1 MVFSPLSLRKRFIYK
16 GKRITIKLIYNIQNM
31 AQVFKTT
38 DYTIGKLIDDIE
50 IGDIAL
56 PHIQRPFVWY
66 KKISKVRDLFD
77 SIYRGYP
84 IGYLLFWENANRSD
98 YKNIGFEEKKRKIP
112 RFLIIDGQQRLTAL
126 FAVMKNQEVLTPDYE
141 QKKIKIAFKPI
152 DVTFKVGDAATDRDP
167 EYIADLSS
175 LWSGEGDFAII
186 SSFIN
191 QLKEKREISKDEEKT
206 ISANIQSLI
215 NINKYPLT
223 ALEIAP
229 NLEEEIVSDIFV
241 RINSQG
247 VNLTQADFILTLL
260 SVYWE
265 EGRKEIEQ
273 FCIDSR
279 KIPGKET
286 HFSSFNYLIKPDPDD
301 MLRVLVGLTF
311 HRAKMKDIY
320 SIIRGRNM
328 ETGEF
333 SEELR
338 TQQFDKLKSN
348 LPTILD
354 NTNWQS
360 FLKILIGGGYK
371 DEELISSKSAVLYS
385 YILYLVGKQNFNT
398 NNHELQR
405 IIGRWFVMASLTGR
419 YSSSPETAFEKDLNR
434 IREFNHDGFISGL
447 EKIIGEKLTN
457 DFWDITLVGQ
467 METSSARSPE
477 ANAFY
482 AALNKLGSSVLFS
495 RKFVGDLYDP
505 SLKIKKKRLE
515 KHHIFPRNYLISK
528 YGFDKN
534 KDKAKINQIANF
546 TFLEFEDN
554 IEISDEK
561 PSEYFVMV
569 KKRFSD
575 NEVKE
580 MLNQHAIP
588 ENFYQLEY
596 DDFLQERRKLMTGI
610 IKKAFNKI

>member
-1 MVFSPLSLRKRFIYK
+1 
-16 GKRITIKLIYNIQNM
+16 M
-31 AQVFKTT
+31 AQVFNTT
-38 DYTIGKLIDDIE
+38 TYTIDQLMTGIE

-56 PHIQRPFVWY
+56 PDIQRPFVWY

-112 RFLIIDGQQRLTAL
+112 KFLIIDGQQRLTAF

-141 QKKIKIAFKPI
+141 RKTIKIAFRPI
-152 DVTFKVGDAATDRDP
+152 DALFKVGDAATDRDP
-167 EYIADLSS
+167 EYIPDLSA

-186 SSFIN
+186 SNFISA
-191 QLKEKREISKDEEKT
+191 LKEKREITKEEEKT
-206 ISANIQSLI
+206 ISSNIQSLI

-247 VNLTQADFILTLL
+247 VSLTQADFILTLL

-279 KIPGKET
+279 KIPEKET
-286 HFSSFNYLIKPDPDD
+286 RFSSFNYLIKPDPDD

-311 HRAKMKDIY
+311 HRAKMKDVY
-320 SIIRGRNM
+320 SIIRGRDI

-333 SEELR
+333 SEDLR
-338 TQQFDKLKSN
+338 TQQFDKLKLN
-348 LPTILD
+348 LPNILD

-385 YILYLVGKQNFNT
+385 YIFYLIGKQNFNT
-398 NNHELQR
+398 QNHELQR
-405 IIGRWFVMASLTGR
+405 IIGRWFVMSSLTGR

-434 IREFNHDGFISGL
+434 IKEFNPDGFISGL
-447 EKIIGEKLTN
+447 EKIIGENLTN

-482 AALNKLGSSVLFS
+482 AALNKLGSPVLFS
-495 RKFVGDLYDP
+495 RKLVGDLYDP

-534 KDKAKINQIANF
+534 KDKAKINQIANL

-554 IEISDEK
+554 IEISDDR
-561 PSEYFVMV
+561 PSEYFAMAQ
-569 KKRFSD
+569 KRFGES
-575 NEVKE
+575 EIKE
-580 MLNQHAIP
+580 MLVQHAIP
-588 ENFYQLEY
+588 ENFYKIEY
-596 DDFLQERRKLMTGI
+596 GEFLQERRKLMTGI
-610 IKKAFNKI
+610 IRKAFNKI

>member
-1 MVFSPLSLRKRFIYK
+1 
-16 GKRITIKLIYNIQNM
+16 M

-56 PHIQRPFVWY
+56 PDIQRPFVWY
-66 KKISKVRDLFD
+66 RKISKVRDLFD

-84 IGYLLFWENANRSD
+84 IGYLLFWENANRTD
-98 YKNIGFEEKKRKIP
+98 YKNIGFDEKKRKIP

-126 FAVMKNQEVLTPDYE
+126 FAVIKNQEVLTPDYE
-141 QKKIKIAFKPI
+141 KKKIKIAFKPI
-152 DVTFKVGDAATDRDP
+152 DSTFKVGDAATDRDP
-167 EYIADLSS
+167 EYVADISS
-175 LWSGEGDFAII
+175 LWAGEGDFSII
-186 SSFIN
+186 NAFLSKF
-191 QLKEKREISKDEEKT
+191 KEIKGLDKEEEKI
-206 ISANIQSLI
+206 ISANIQNLI
-215 NINKYPLT
+215 NIAKYPLT
-223 ALEIAP
+223 ALEISAEL
-229 NLEEEIVSDIFV
+229 LEETVSEIFV

-247 VNLTQADFILTLL
+247 VSLTQADFILTLL

-273 FCIDSR
+273 FAIDSR
-279 KIPGKET
+279 KVPDKNT
-286 HFSSFNYLIKPDPDD
+286 RYSSFNYLIKPDPDD
-301 MLRVLVGLTF
+301 MLRILVGCSF
-311 HRAKMKDIY
+311 HRAKMKDVY
-320 SIIRGRNM
+320 SIIRGRDM

-338 TQQFDKLKSN
+338 TQQFEKLKTH
-348 LPTILD
+348 LPLVLD

-360 FLKILIGGGYK
+360 FLKILIGSGYK
-371 DEELISSKSAVLYS
+371 DEELISSKNAVLYS
-385 YILYLVGKQNFNT
+385 YILYLIGKLNFNVSH
-398 NNHELQR
+398 HELQR
-405 IIGRWFVMASLTGR
+405 IIGRWFVMTSVTGR

-434 IREFNHDGFISGL
+434 IKEFDENSFVAGL
-447 EKIIGEKLTN
+447 EKIITDNLTN
-457 DFWDITLVGQ
+457 DFWEITLVGQ

-482 AALNKLGSSVLFS
+482 ASLNKLGSTVLFS
-495 RKFVGDLYDP
+495 RKLVGDLYDP

-534 KDKAKINQIANF
+534 KDKAKINQIANL

-554 IEISDEK
+554 IEISDAN
-561 PSEYFVMV
+561 PSKYFAMV
-569 KKRFSD
+569 KKRFAD
-575 NEVKE
+575 NELNE

-588 ENFYQLEY
+588 DNFYQLEY
-596 DDFLQERRKLMTGI
+596 DDFLQKRRKLMASVI
-610 IKKAFNKI
+610 RKAFNKI

>member
-1 MVFSPLSLRKRFIYK
+1 M
-16 GKRITIKLIYNIQNM
+16 T
-31 AQVFKTT
+31 QVFKTT

-56 PHIQRPFVWY
+56 PDIQRPFVWY

-84 IGYLLFWENANRSD
+84 IGYLLFWENANRVD
-98 YKNIGFEEKKRKIP
+98 YKNIGFDEKKRKIP

-126 FAVMKNQEVLTPDYE
+126 FAVMKNQEILTPDYE
-141 QKKIKIAFKPI
+141 NKKIKIAFRPI
-152 DVTFKVGDAATDRDP
+152 DAIFKVGDAATDRDP
-167 EYIADLSS
+167 EYIHDIST
-175 LWSGEGDFAII
+175 LWSGDGDYVII
-186 SSFIN
+186 SNFIF
-191 QLKEKREISKDEEKT
+191 QLKEKRNITKEEEKI
-206 ISANIQSLI
+206 ISSNIQSLI

-229 NLEEEIVSDIFV
+229 SLEEETVSDIFV

-247 VNLTQADFILTLL
+247 VSLTRADFILTLL

-279 KIPGKET
+279 NVPEKET

-301 MLRVLVGLTF
+301 MIRVLIGLTF
-311 HRAKMKDIY
+311 HRAKMKDVY
-320 SIIRGRNM
+320 SIIRGRDM

-338 TQQFDKLKSN
+338 TKQFNKLKLT
-348 LPTILD
+348 LPIILN

-360 FLKILIGGGYK
+360 FLKILIGSGYK
-371 DEELISSKSAVLYS
+371 DEELISSKNAILYS

-398 NNHELQR
+398 EKHELQK
-405 IIGRWFVMASLTGR
+405 IIGRWFVMSSLTGR
-419 YSSSPETAFEKDLNR
+419 YSSSPETAFEKDLNK
-434 IREFNHDGFISGL
+434 IKEFNLNEFIDGL
-447 EKIIGEKLTN
+447 EKIINENLTN
-457 DFWDITLVGQ
+457 DFWNITLVGQ

-482 AALNKLGSSVLFS
+482 AALNKLGSPILFS
-495 RKFVGDLYDP
+495 RKLVGDLYDP

-534 KDKAKINQIANF
+534 KDKAKINQIANL

-554 IEISDEK
+554 IEISDNN
-561 PSEYFVMV
+561 PSKYFATMR
-569 KKRFSD
+569 KRFDEDELS
-575 NEVKE
+575 E
-580 MLNQHAIP
+580 MLSQHAIP

-596 DDFLQERRKLMTGI
+596 NEFLQERRKLMTGI
-610 IKKAFNKI
+610 IKKAFHKI

>member
-1 MVFSPLSLRKRFIYK
+1 
-16 GKRITIKLIYNIQNM
+16 M

-38 DYTIGKLIDDIE
+38 DYTIAKLIDDIE

-56 PHIQRPFVWY
+56 PDIQRPFVWY

-98 YKNIGFEEKKRKIP
+98 YKNIGFDEKKRKIP

-141 QKKIKIAFKPI
+141 RKNIKIAFKPL
-152 DVTFKVGDAATDRDP
+152 DSTFKVGDAATDRDP

-186 SSFIN
+186 SSFIAN
-191 QLKEKREISKDEEKT
+191 LKEKREISKEEEKT
-206 ISANIQSLI
+206 ISSNIQSLI

-247 VNLTQADFILTLL
+247 VSLTQADFILTLL

-279 KIPGKET
+279 KIPEKET
-286 HFSSFNYLIKPDPDD
+286 RFSSFNYLIKPDPDD

-311 HRAKMKDIY
+311 HRAKMKDVY
-320 SIIRGRNM
+320 SIIRGRDM

-338 TQQFDKLKSN
+338 TQQFDKLKLN

-385 YILYLVGKQNFNT
+385 YIIYLIGKQNFNT
-398 NNHELQR
+398 QNHELQR
-405 IIGRWFVMASLTGR
+405 IIGRWFVMSSLTGR

-434 IREFNHDGFISGL
+434 IKEFNPDGFISGL
-447 EKIIGEKLTN
+447 EKIISENLTN

-482 AALNKLGSSVLFS
+482 AALNKLGSPVLFS
-495 RKFVGDLYDP
+495 RKLVGDLYDP

-534 KDKAKINQIANF
+534 KDKAKINQIANL

-554 IEISDEK
+554 IEISDDK
-561 PSEYFVMV
+561 PSEYFAMV
-569 KKRFSD
+569 QKRFGES
-575 NEVKE
+575 EIKE
-580 MLNQHAIP
+580 MLAQHAIP

>member
-1 MVFSPLSLRKRFIYK
+1 
-16 GKRITIKLIYNIQNM
+16 M

-38 DYTIGKLIDDIE
+38 DYTITKLIDDIE

-56 PHIQRPFVWY
+56 PDIQRPFVWY

-84 IGYLLFWENANRSD
+84 IGYLLFWESANRSD

-141 QKKIKIAFKPI
+141 RKNIKIAFKPL
-152 DVTFKVGDAATDRDP
+152 DSTFKVGDAATDRDP

-186 SSFIN
+186 SSFIAN
-191 QLKEKREISKDEEKT
+191 LKEKREISKDEEKT
-206 ISANIQSLI
+206 ISSNIQSLI

-247 VNLTQADFILTLL
+247 VSLTQADFILTLL

-279 KIPGKET
+279 KIPEKET
-286 HFSSFNYLIKPDPDD
+286 RFSSFNYLIKPDPDD

-311 HRAKMKDIY
+311 HRAKMKDVY
-320 SIIRGRNM
+320 SIIRGRDM

-338 TQQFDKLKSN
+338 TQQFDKLKLN

-354 NTNWQS
+354 NTNWQG
-360 FLKILIGGGYK
+360 FLKVLIGGGYK

-385 YILYLVGKQNFNT
+385 YIIYLIGKQNFNT
-398 NNHELQR
+398 QNHELQR
-405 IIGRWFVMASLTGR
+405 IIGRWFVMSSLTGR

-434 IREFNHDGFISGL
+434 IKEFNPDGFISGL
-447 EKIIGEKLTN
+447 EKIIGENLTN

-482 AALNKLGSSVLFS
+482 AALNKLGSPVLFS
-495 RKFVGDLYDP
+495 RKLVGDLYDP

-534 KDKAKINQIANF
+534 KDKAKINQIANL

-554 IEISDEK
+554 IEISDDK
-561 PSEYFVMV
+561 PSEYFAMV
-569 KKRFSD
+569 QKRFGE
-575 NEVKE
+575 NEIKE
-580 MLNQHAIP
+580 MLAQHAIP

-596 DDFLQERRKLMTGI
+596 DDFLQKRRRLMTGI

>member
-1 MVFSPLSLRKRFIYK
+1 
-16 GKRITIKLIYNIQNM
+16 M

-38 DYTIGKLIDDIE
+38 DYTIAKLIDDIE

-56 PHIQRPFVWY
+56 PDIQRPFVWY

-84 IGYLLFWENANRSD
+84 IGYLLFWESANRSD

-141 QKKIKIAFKPI
+141 RKNIKIAFKPL
-152 DVTFKVGDAATDRDP
+152 DSTFKVGDAATDRDP

-186 SSFIN
+186 SSFIAN
-191 QLKEKREISKDEEKT
+191 LKEKREISKDEEKT
-206 ISANIQSLI
+206 ISSNIQSLI

-247 VNLTQADFILTLL
+247 VSLTQADFILTLL

-279 KIPGKET
+279 KIPEKET
-286 HFSSFNYLIKPDPDD
+286 RFSSFNYLIKPDPDD

-311 HRAKMKDIY
+311 HRAKMKDVY
-320 SIIRGRNM
+320 SIIRGRDM

-338 TQQFDKLKSN
+338 TQQFDKLKLN

-360 FLKILIGGGYK
+360 FLKVLIGGGYK

-385 YILYLVGKQNFNT
+385 YIIYLIGKQNFNT
-398 NNHELQR
+398 QNHELQR
-405 IIGRWFVMASLTGR
+405 IIGRWFVMSSLTGR

-434 IREFNHDGFISGL
+434 IKEFNPDGFISGL
-447 EKIIGEKLTN
+447 EKIIGENLTN

-482 AALNKLGSSVLFS
+482 AALNKLGSPVLFS
-495 RKFVGDLYDP
+495 RKLVGDLYDP

-534 KDKAKINQIANF
+534 KDKAKINQIANL

-554 IEISDEK
+554 IEISDDK
-561 PSEYFVMV
+561 PSEYFAMV
-569 KKRFSD
+569 QKRFGE
-575 NEVKE
+575 NEIKE
-580 MLNQHAIP
+580 MLAQHAIP

-596 DDFLQERRKLMTGI
+596 DDFLQKRRKLMTGI

>member
-1 MVFSPLSLRKRFIYK
+1 
-16 GKRITIKLIYNIQNM
+16 M

-38 DYTIGKLIDDIE
+38 DYTIGKLMDDIE

-56 PHIQRPFVWY
+56 PDIQRPFVWY

-126 FAVMKNQEVLTPDYE
+126 FAVIKNQEVLTPDYE
-141 QKKIKIAFKPI
+141 SKKIKIAFRPI
-152 DVTFKVGDAATDRDP
+152 DAIFKVGDAATDHDP
-167 EYIADLSS
+167 EYIPDLSA

-186 SSFIN
+186 SNFISA
-191 QLKEKREISKDEEKT
+191 LKEKREITKEEEKT
-206 ISANIQSLI
+206 ISSNIQSLI

-229 NLEEEIVSDIFV
+229 NLEEKIVSDIFV
-241 RINSQG
+241 RINNQG
-247 VNLTQADFILTLL
+247 VSLTQADFILTLL

-279 KIPGKET
+279 KIPEKET
-286 HFSSFNYLIKPDPDD
+286 RFSSFNYLIKPDPDD

-320 SIIRGRNM
+320 SIVRGRDM

-338 TQQFDKLKSN
+338 TQQFDKLKLN

-360 FLKILIGGGYK
+360 FLKVLIGSGYK

-385 YILYLVGKQNFNT
+385 YILYLIGKQNFNT
-398 NNHELQR
+398 QNQELQR
-405 IIGRWFVMASLTGR
+405 IIGRWFVMSSLTGR

-434 IREFNHDGFISGL
+434 IKDFNPDGFISGL
-447 EKIIGEKLTN
+447 EKIIGENLTN
-457 DFWDITLVGQ
+457 DFWGITLVGQ

-482 AALNKLGSSVLFS
+482 AALNKLGSPVLFS
-495 RKFVGDLYDP
+495 RKLVGDLYDP

-534 KDKAKINQIANF
+534 KDKAKINQIANL

-554 IEISDEK
+554 IEISDDK
-561 PSEYFVMV
+561 PSEYFAMV
-569 KKRFSD
+569 QKRFGED
-575 NEVKE
+575 EIKG
-580 MLNQHAIP
+580 MLAQHAIP

-596 DDFLQERRKLMTGI
+596 DDFLQKRRKLMAEI
-610 IKKAFNKI
+610 IKNAFNKI

>member
-1 MVFSPLSLRKRFIYK
+1 
-16 GKRITIKLIYNIQNM
+16 M

-56 PHIQRPFVWY
+56 PDIQRPFVWY

-141 QKKIKIAFKPI
+141 SKKVKIAFQPLGGI
-152 DVTFKVGDAATDRDP
+152 FKVGDAATDRDP
-167 EYIADLSS
+167 EYIPDLSA
-175 LWSGEGDFAII
+175 LWAGDGDYAII
-186 SSFIN
+186 SNFIQ
-191 QLKEKREISKDEEKT
+191 QLKEKREVTKEEEKT
-206 ISANIQSLI
+206 ISSNIQALI

-229 NLEEEIVSDIFV
+229 DLEEETVSEIFV

-247 VNLTQADFILTLL
+247 VSLTQADFILTLL

-265 EGRKEIEQ
+265 DGRKEIEQ
-273 FCIDSR
+273 FCVDSR
-279 KIPGKET
+279 KIPTKET
-286 HFSSFNYLIKPDPDD
+286 RFSSFNYLIKPDPDD

-311 HRAKMKDIY
+311 QRAKMKDVY
-320 SIIRGRNM
+320 SVIRGRDP

-333 SEELR
+333 SEDLR
-338 TQQFDKLKSN
+338 TQQFEKLKQK

-371 DEELISSKSAVLYS
+371 DEELISSKNAVLYS
-385 YILYLVGKQNFNT
+385 YILFLVGKYNFDT
-398 NNHELQR
+398 QNHELQR
-405 IIGRWFVMASLTGR
+405 VVGRWFVMASLTGR

-434 IREFNHDGFISGL
+434 IKEFSPTGFISGL
-447 EKIIGEKLTN
+447 EKIIDENLTN
-457 DFWDITLVGQ
+457 DFWNITLVGQ

-482 AALNKLGSSVLFS
+482 AALNKLGSPVLFS
-495 RKFVGDLYDP
+495 RKLVGDLYDP
-505 SLKIKKKRLE
+505 SLKTKKRRLE

-528 YGFDKN
+528 YGFDSN
-534 KDKAKINQIANF
+534 KDKAKINQIANL

-554 IEISDEK
+554 IEISDTTPK
-561 PSEYFVMV
+561 EYYAMI
-569 KKRFSD
+569 KDRFTE
-575 NEVKE
+575 NELKD
-580 MLNQHAIP
+580 MLGQHALP
-588 ENFYQLEY
+588 ENFFELEY
-596 DDFLQERRKLMTGI
+596 DKFLEDRRKLMAGVI
-610 IKKAFNKI
+610 RKAFNKI

>member
-1 MVFSPLSLRKRFIYK
+1 
-16 GKRITIKLIYNIQNM
+16 M

-38 DYTIGKLIDDIE
+38 DYTIAKLIDDIE

-56 PHIQRPFVWY
+56 PDIQRPFVWY

-141 QKKIKIAFKPI
+141 RKNIKIAFKPL
-152 DVTFKVGDAATDRDP
+152 DSTFKVGDAATDRDP

-186 SSFIN
+186 SSFIAN
-191 QLKEKREISKDEEKT
+191 LKEKREISKDEEKT
-206 ISANIQSLI
+206 ISSNIQSLI

-247 VNLTQADFILTLL
+247 VSLTQADFILTLL

-279 KIPGKET
+279 KIPEKET
-286 HFSSFNYLIKPDPDD
+286 RFSPFNYLIKPDPDD

-311 HRAKMKDIY
+311 HRAKMKDVY
-320 SIIRGRNM
+320 SIIRGRDM

-338 TQQFDKLKSN
+338 TQQFDKLKLN

-354 NTNWQS
+354 NTNWQG
-360 FLKILIGGGYK
+360 FLKVLIGGGYK

-385 YILYLVGKQNFNT
+385 YIIYLIGKQNFNT
-398 NNHELQR
+398 QNHELQR
-405 IIGRWFVMASLTGR
+405 IIGRWFVMSSLTGR

-434 IREFNHDGFISGL
+434 IKEFNPDGFISGL
-447 EKIIGEKLTN
+447 EKIIGENLTN

-482 AALNKLGSSVLFS
+482 AALNKLGSPVLFS
-495 RKFVGDLYDP
+495 RKLVGDLYDP

-534 KDKAKINQIANF
+534 KDKAKINQIANL

-554 IEISDEK
+554 IEISDDK
-561 PSEYFVMV
+561 PSEYFAMV
-569 KKRFSD
+569 QKRFGE
-575 NEVKE
+575 NEIKE
-580 MLNQHAIP
+580 MLAQHAIP

-596 DDFLQERRKLMTGI
+596 DDFLQKRRRLMTGI

>member
-1 MVFSPLSLRKRFIYK
+1 
-16 GKRITIKLIYNIQNM
+16 M

-38 DYTIGKLIDDIE
+38 DYTIGKLMDDIE

-56 PHIQRPFVWY
+56 PDIQRPFVWY

-98 YKNIGFEEKKRKIP
+98 YKNIGFDEKKRKIP

-141 QKKIKIAFKPI
+141 RKNIKIAFKPL
-152 DVTFKVGDAATDRDP
+152 DSTFKVGDAATDRDP

-186 SSFIN
+186 SSFIAN
-191 QLKEKREISKDEEKT
+191 LKEKREISKEEEKT
-206 ISANIQSLI
+206 ISSNIQSLI

-247 VNLTQADFILTLL
+247 VSLTQADFILTLL

-279 KIPGKET
+279 KIPEKET
-286 HFSSFNYLIKPDPDD
+286 RFSSFNYLIKPDPDD

-311 HRAKMKDIY
+311 HRAKMKDVY
-320 SIIRGRNM
+320 SIIRGRDM

-338 TQQFDKLKSN
+338 TQQFDKLKLN

-385 YILYLVGKQNFNT
+385 YILYLIGKQNFNT
-398 NNHELQR
+398 QNHELQR
-405 IIGRWFVMASLTGR
+405 IIGRWFVMSSLTGR

-434 IREFNHDGFISGL
+434 IKEFSPDGFISGL
-447 EKIIGEKLTN
+447 EKIIGENLTN

-482 AALNKLGSSVLFS
+482 AALNKLGSPVLFS
-495 RKFVGDLYDP
+495 RKLVGDLYDP

-534 KDKAKINQIANF
+534 KDKAKINQIANL

-554 IEISDEK
+554 IEISDNK
-561 PSEYFVMV
+561 PSEYFAMV
-569 KKRFSD
+569 QKRFGES
-575 NEVKE
+575 EIKE
-580 MLNQHAIP
+580 MLAQHAIP

-596 DDFLQERRKLMTGI
+596 DDFLQERRRLMTGI

>member
-1 MVFSPLSLRKRFIYK
+1 
-16 GKRITIKLIYNIQNM
+16 M

-38 DYTIGKLIDDIE
+38 DYTIAKLIDDIE

-56 PHIQRPFVWY
+56 PDIQRPFVWY

-141 QKKIKIAFKPI
+141 RKNIKIAFKPL
-152 DVTFKVGDAATDRDP
+152 DSTFKVGDAATDRDP

-186 SSFIN
+186 SSFIAN
-191 QLKEKREISKDEEKT
+191 LKEKREISKDEEKT
-206 ISANIQSLI
+206 ISSNIQSLI

-247 VNLTQADFILTLL
+247 VSLTQADFILTLL

-279 KIPGKET
+279 KIPEKET
-286 HFSSFNYLIKPDPDD
+286 RFSPFNYLIKPDPDD

-311 HRAKMKDIY
+311 HRAKMKDVY
-320 SIIRGRNM
+320 SIIRGRDM

-338 TQQFDKLKSN
+338 TQQFDKLKLN

-354 NTNWQS
+354 NTNWQG
-360 FLKILIGGGYK
+360 FLKVLIGGGYK

-385 YILYLVGKQNFNT
+385 YIIYLIGKQNFNT
-398 NNHELQR
+398 QNHELQR
-405 IIGRWFVMASLTGR
+405 IIGRWFVMSSLTGR

-434 IREFNHDGFISGL
+434 IKEFNPDGFISGL
-447 EKIIGEKLTN
+447 EKIIGENLTN

-482 AALNKLGSSVLFS
+482 AALNKLGSPVLFS
-495 RKFVGDLYDP
+495 RKLVGDLYDP

-534 KDKAKINQIANF
+534 KDKAKINQIANL

-554 IEISDEK
+554 IEISDDK
-561 PSEYFVMV
+561 PSEYFAMV
-569 KKRFSD
+569 QKRFGE
-575 NEVKE
+575 NEIKE
-580 MLNQHAIP
+580 MLAQHAIP

>member
-1 MVFSPLSLRKRFIYK
+1 
-16 GKRITIKLIYNIQNM
+16 M

-56 PHIQRPFVWY
+56 PDIQRPFVWY
-66 KKISKVRDLFD
+66 KSIRKVRDLFD

-126 FAVMKNQEVLTPDYE
+126 FAVMKNQKVLTPDYE
-141 QKKIKIAFKPI
+141 QKKIKIAFRPI
-152 DVTFKVGDAATDRDP
+152 DGTFKVGDAATDRDP
-167 EYIADLSS
+167 EFIPDLSS

-186 SSFIN
+186 SNFIA
-191 QLKEKREISKDEEKT
+191 QLKEKREISKEEEKT
-206 ISANIQSLI
+206 ISENIQGLI

-223 ALEIAP
+223 ALEVAP

-241 RINSQG
+241 RINSAG
-247 VNLTQADFILTLL
+247 VPLTQADFILTLL

-265 EGRKEIEQ
+265 DGRKEIEQ

-279 KIPGKET
+279 NVPDKDT
-286 HFSSFNYLIKPDPDD
+286 RFSSFNYLIKPDPDD

-311 HRAKMKDIY
+311 HRAKMKDVY
-320 SIIRGRNM
+320 SIIRGRDM

-338 TQQFDKLKSN
+338 ASQFDKLKKD
-348 LPTILD
+348 LPMVLD

-360 FLKILIGGGYK
+360 FLKILIGAGYK

-385 YILYLVGKQNFNT
+385 YILYLIGKDSFSAS
-398 NNHELQR
+398 NHELQK
-405 IIGRWFVMASLTGR
+405 IIGRWFVMSSITGR
-419 YSSSPETAFEKDLNR
+419 YSSSPESIFEKDLNR
-434 IREFNHDGFISGL
+434 IKEFNSDAFVSGL
-447 EKIIGEKLTN
+447 EKIIVENLTN

-467 METSSARSPE
+467 METSSAQSPE

-482 AALNKLGSSVLFS
+482 ASLNKLGSAVLFS
-495 RKFVGDLYDP
+495 RKLVGDLYDP

-528 YGFDKN
+528 YGFESN
-534 KDKAKINQIANF
+534 KDKAKINQIANL

-554 IEISDEK
+554 IEISDAD
-561 PSEYFVMV
+561 PSEYFTLV
-569 KKRFSD
+569 KKRFND
-575 NEVKE
+575 NELKE
-580 MLNQHAIP
+580 MLGQHAIP
-588 ENFYQLEY
+588 SNFYQLEY
-596 DDFLQERRKLMTGI
+596 EEFLQKRRKLMASV

>member
-1 MVFSPLSLRKRFIYK
+1 
-16 GKRITIKLIYNIQNM
+16 M

-38 DYTIGKLIDDIE
+38 DYSIGKLIDDIE

-56 PHIQRPFVWY
+56 PDIQRPFVWY
-66 KKISKVRDLFD
+66 KKVSKVRDLFD

-98 YKNIGFEEKKRKIP
+98 YKNIGFDEKKRKIP

-141 QKKIKIAFKPI
+141 KKKIKIAFRPI
-152 DVTFKVGDAATDRDP
+152 DGVFKVADAATDRDP
-167 EYIADLSS
+167 EYIADLSM

-186 SSFIN
+186 SSFIS
-191 QLKEKREISKDEEKT
+191 QLKEKREITKDEERT
-206 ISANIQSLI
+206 ISSNIQSLI

-229 NLEEEIVSDIFV
+229 DLEEEIVSDIFV

-247 VNLTQADFILTLL
+247 VSLTQADFILTLL

-279 KIPGKET
+279 CIPDKDT
-286 HFSSFNYLIKPDPDD
+286 KFSSFNYLIKPDPDD
-301 MLRVLVGLTF
+301 MLRVLVGLSF
-311 HRAKMKDIY
+311 HRAKMKDVY
-320 SIIRGRNM
+320 SIIRGRDIA
-328 ETGEF
+328 TGEF
-333 SEELR
+333 SEDLR
-338 TQQFDKLKSN
+338 AAQFDKLKSN
-348 LPTILD
+348 LPTVLE

-360 FLKILIGGGYK
+360 FLKILIGSGYK

-385 YILYLVGKQNFNT
+385 YILYLIGKENFNT
-398 NNHELQR
+398 ANHELQR
-405 IIGRWFVMASLTGR
+405 IIGRWFMMASLTGR

-434 IREFNHDGFISGL
+434 IKEFGVDAFVSGL
-447 EKIIGEKLTN
+447 EKIINEHLTN

-482 AALNKLGSSVLFS
+482 AALNKLG
-495 RKFVGDLYDP
+495 
-505 SLKIKKKRLE
+505 
-515 KHHIFPRNYLISK
+515 
-528 YGFDKN
+528 
-534 KDKAKINQIANF
+534 
-546 TFLEFEDN
+546 
-554 IEISDEK
+554 
-561 PSEYFVMV
+561 
-569 KKRFSD
+569 
-575 NEVKE
+575 
-580 MLNQHAIP
+580 
-588 ENFYQLEY
+588 
-596 DDFLQERRKLMTGI
+596 
-610 IKKAFNKI
+610 

>member
-1 MVFSPLSLRKRFIYK
+1 
-16 GKRITIKLIYNIQNM
+16 M

-38 DYTIGKLIDDIE
+38 DYTIAKLIDDIE

-56 PHIQRPFVWY
+56 PDIQRPFVWY

-84 IGYLLFWENANRSD
+84 IGYLLFWESANRSD

-141 QKKIKIAFKPI
+141 RKNIKIAFKPL
-152 DVTFKVGDAATDRDP
+152 DSTFKVGDAATDRDP

-186 SSFIN
+186 SSFIAN
-191 QLKEKREISKDEEKT
+191 LKEKREISKDEEKT
-206 ISANIQSLI
+206 ISSNIQSLI

-247 VNLTQADFILTLL
+247 VSLTQADFILTLL

-279 KIPGKET
+279 KIPEKET
-286 HFSSFNYLIKPDPDD
+286 RFSPFNYLIKPDPDD

-311 HRAKMKDIY
+311 HRAKMKDVY
-320 SIIRGRNM
+320 SIIRGRDM

-338 TQQFDKLKSN
+338 TQQFDKLKLN

-354 NTNWQS
+354 NTNWQG
-360 FLKILIGGGYK
+360 FLKVLIGGGYK

-385 YILYLVGKQNFNT
+385 YIIYLIGKQNFNT
-398 NNHELQR
+398 QNHELQR
-405 IIGRWFVMASLTGR
+405 IIGRWFVMSSLTGR

-434 IREFNHDGFISGL
+434 IKEFNPDGFISGL
-447 EKIIGEKLTN
+447 EKIIGENLTN

-482 AALNKLGSSVLFS
+482 AALNKLGSPVLFS
-495 RKFVGDLYDP
+495 RKLVGDLYDP

-534 KDKAKINQIANF
+534 KDKAKINQIANL

-554 IEISDEK
+554 IEISDDK
-561 PSEYFVMV
+561 PSEYFAMV
-569 KKRFSD
+569 QKRFGE
-575 NEVKE
+575 NEIKE
-580 MLNQHAIP
+580 MLAQHAIP

-596 DDFLQERRKLMTGI
+596 DDFLQKRRRLMTGI

>member
-1 MVFSPLSLRKRFIYK
+1 
-16 GKRITIKLIYNIQNM
+16 M

-38 DYTIGKLIDDIE
+38 DYTIAKLIDDIE

-56 PHIQRPFVWY
+56 PDIQRPFVWY

-141 QKKIKIAFKPI
+141 RKNIKIAFKPL
-152 DVTFKVGDAATDRDP
+152 DSTFKVGDAATDRDP

-186 SSFIN
+186 SSFIAN
-191 QLKEKREISKDEEKT
+191 LKEKREISKDEEKT
-206 ISANIQSLI
+206 ISSNIQSLI

-247 VNLTQADFILTLL
+247 VSLTQADFILTLL

-279 KIPGKET
+279 KIPEKET
-286 HFSSFNYLIKPDPDD
+286 RFSSFNYLIKPDPDD

-311 HRAKMKDIY
+311 HRAKMKDVY
-320 SIIRGRNM
+320 SIIRGRDM

-338 TQQFDKLKSN
+338 TQQFDKLKLN

-354 NTNWQS
+354 NTNWQG
-360 FLKILIGGGYK
+360 FLKVLIGGGYK

-385 YILYLVGKQNFNT
+385 YIIYLIGKQNFNT
-398 NNHELQR
+398 QNHELQR
-405 IIGRWFVMASLTGR
+405 IIGRWFVMSSLTGR

-434 IREFNHDGFISGL
+434 IKEFNPDGFISGL
-447 EKIIGEKLTN
+447 EKIIGENLTN

-482 AALNKLGSSVLFS
+482 AALNKLGSPVLFS
-495 RKFVGDLYDP
+495 RKLVGDLYDP

-534 KDKAKINQIANF
+534 KDKAKINQIANL

-554 IEISDEK
+554 IEISDDK
-561 PSEYFVMV
+561 PSEYFAMV
-569 KKRFSD
+569 QKRFGE
-575 NEVKE
+575 NEIKE
-580 MLNQHAIP
+580 MLAQHAIP

-596 DDFLQERRKLMTGI
+596 DDFLQKRRRLMTGI

>member
-1 MVFSPLSLRKRFIYK
+1 
-16 GKRITIKLIYNIQNM
+16 M

-38 DYTIGKLIDDIE
+38 DYTIGKLMDDIE

-56 PHIQRPFVWY
+56 PDIQRPFVWY

-98 YKNIGFEEKKRKIP
+98 YKNIGFDEKKRKIP

-141 QKKIKIAFKPI
+141 RKNIKIAFKPL
-152 DVTFKVGDAATDRDP
+152 DSTFKVGDAATDRDP

-186 SSFIN
+186 SSFIAN
-191 QLKEKREISKDEEKT
+191 LKEKREISKEEEKT
-206 ISANIQSLI
+206 ISSNIQSLI

-247 VNLTQADFILTLL
+247 VSLTQADFILTLL

-279 KIPGKET
+279 KIPEKET
-286 HFSSFNYLIKPDPDD
+286 RFSSFNYLIKPDPDD

-311 HRAKMKDIY
+311 HRAKMKDVY
-320 SIIRGRNM
+320 SIIRGRDM

-338 TQQFDKLKSN
+338 TQQFDKLKLN

-360 FLKILIGGGYK
+360 FLKVLIGGGYK
-371 DEELISSKSAVLYS
+371 DEELISSKNAVLYS
-385 YILYLVGKQNFNT
+385 YILYLIGKQNFNT
-398 NNHELQR
+398 QNHELQR
-405 IIGRWFVMASLTGR
+405 IIGRWFVMSSLTGR

-434 IREFNHDGFISGL
+434 IKEFNLDGFISGL
-447 EKIIGEKLTN
+447 EKIIGENLTN

-482 AALNKLGSSVLFS
+482 AALNKLGSPVLFS
-495 RKFVGDLYDP
+495 RKLVGDLYDP

-534 KDKAKINQIANF
+534 KDKAKINQIANL

-554 IEISDEK
+554 IEISDDK
-561 PSEYFVMV
+561 PSEYFAMV
-569 KKRFSD
+569 QKRFGES
-575 NEVKE
+575 EIQE
-580 MLNQHAIP
+580 MLAQHAIP

>member
-1 MVFSPLSLRKRFIYK
+1 
-16 GKRITIKLIYNIQNM
+16 M

-38 DYTIGKLIDDIE
+38 DYTIAKLIDDIE

-56 PHIQRPFVWY
+56 PDIQRPFVWY

-141 QKKIKIAFKPI
+141 KKNIKIAFKPL
-152 DVTFKVGDAATDRDP
+152 DSTFKVGDAATDRDP

-186 SSFIN
+186 SSFIAN
-191 QLKEKREISKDEEKT
+191 LKEKREISKEEEKT
-206 ISANIQSLI
+206 ISSNIQSLI

-247 VNLTQADFILTLL
+247 VSLTQADFILTLL

-279 KIPGKET
+279 KIPEKET
-286 HFSSFNYLIKPDPDD
+286 RFSSFNYLIKPDPDD

-311 HRAKMKDIY
+311 HRAKMKDVY
-320 SIIRGRNM
+320 SIIRGRDM

-338 TQQFDKLKSN
+338 TQQFDKLKLN

-360 FLKILIGGGYK
+360 FLKVLIGGGYK

-385 YILYLVGKQNFNT
+385 YILYLIGKQNFNT
-398 NNHELQR
+398 QNHELQR
-405 IIGRWFVMASLTGR
+405 IIGRWFVMSSLTGR

-434 IREFNHDGFISGL
+434 IKEFNPDGFISGL
-447 EKIIGEKLTN
+447 EKIIGENLTN

-482 AALNKLGSSVLFS
+482 AALNKLGSPVLFS
-495 RKFVGDLYDP
+495 RKLVGDLYDP

-534 KDKAKINQIANF
+534 KDKAKINQIANL

-554 IEISDEK
+554 IEISDDK
-561 PSEYFVMV
+561 PSEYFALVQ
-569 KKRFSD
+569 KRFGE
-575 NEVKE
+575 NEIKE
-580 MLNQHAIP
+580 MLAQHAIP

>member
-1 MVFSPLSLRKRFIYK
+1 M
-16 GKRITIKLIYNIQNM
+16 T
-31 AQVFKTT
+31 QVFKTT
-38 DYTIGKLIDDIE
+38 DYNIGKLIDDIE

-56 PHIQRPFVWY
+56 PDIQRPFVWY

-126 FAVMKNQEVLTPDYE
+126 FAVMKNKEILTPDYE
-141 QKKIKIAFKPI
+141 KKKIKIAFKPI
-152 DVTFKVGDAATDRDP
+152 DSTFKVGDVATDRDP

-175 LWSGEGDFAII
+175 LWSGEGDFAVI
-186 SSFIN
+186 SSFIS
-191 QLKEKREISKDEEKT
+191 QLKEKREINKEEEKV

-215 NINKYPLT
+215 NISKYPLT

-229 NLEEEIVSDIFV
+229 NLEEETVSDIFV
-241 RINSQG
+241 RINSAG
-247 VNLTQADFILTLL
+247 VSLTQADFILTLL

-265 EGRKEIEQ
+265 NGRKEIEQ

-279 KIPGKET
+279 KIPEKET
-286 HFSSFNYLIKPDPDD
+286 RFSSFNYLIKPDPDD

-311 HRAKMKDIY
+311 HRAKMKDVY
-320 SIIRGRNM
+320 SIIRGRNI

-333 SEELR
+333 SEDLR
-338 TQQFDKLKSN
+338 IQQFQRLKDN
-348 LPTILD
+348 LTKVLD

-360 FLKILIGGGYK
+360 YLKILIGCGYK
-371 DEELISSKSAVLYS
+371 DEELISSKNVVLYS
-385 YILYLVGKQNFNT
+385 YILYLIGKENFRT
-398 NNHELQR
+398 KHHELQK
-405 IIGRWFVMASLTGR
+405 IIGRWFVMTSLTGR

-434 IREFNHDGFISGL
+434 IKEFNSSGFVIGL
-447 EKIIGEKLTN
+447 EKLISENLTN

-482 AALNKLGSSVLFS
+482 ASLNKLGSPVLFS
-495 RKFVGDLYDP
+495 QKLVGDLYDP

-515 KHHIFPRNYLISK
+515 KHHIFPRNFLISE
-528 YGFDKN
+528 YGFERN
-534 KDKAKINQIANF
+534 KDKAKINQIANL

-554 IEISDEK
+554 IEISDAH
-561 PSEYFVMV
+561 PREYFALLR
-569 KKRFSD
+569 KRFNNND
-575 NEVKE
+575 LQV
-580 MLNQHAIP
+580 MLSQHAIP
-588 ENFYQLEY
+588 EDFYELSY
-596 DDFLQERRKLMTGI
+596 DEFLPKRRLLMAEI

>member
-1 MVFSPLSLRKRFIYK
+1 
-16 GKRITIKLIYNIQNM
+16 M

-56 PHIQRPFVWY
+56 PDIQRPFVWY

-126 FAVMKNQEVLTPDYE
+126 FAVMKNQEILTPDYE
-141 QKKIKIAFKPI
+141 KKKIKLAFKPI
-152 DVTFKVGDAATDRDP
+152 DTTFKVGDAVTDRDP
-167 EYIADLSS
+167 EYIANLSS

-186 SSFIN
+186 SSFIV
-191 QLKEKREISKDEEKT
+191 QLKEKRDISKDEEKT
-206 ISANIQSLI
+206 ISTNIQSLI

-229 NLEEEIVSDIFV
+229 NLEEEIVSEIFV

-247 VNLTQADFILTLL
+247 VSLTQADFILTLL

-279 KIPGKET
+279 KIPERET
-286 HFSSFNYLIKPDPDD
+286 RYSSFNYLIKPDPDD
-301 MLRVLVGLTF
+301 MLRILVGLSF
-311 HRAKMKDIY
+311 QRAKMKDVY
-320 SIIRGRNM
+320 SVIRGRDM

-333 SEELR
+333 SEDLR
-338 TQQFDKLKSN
+338 TKQFEILKSH
-348 LPTILD
+348 LPLVQD

-360 FLKILIGGGYK
+360 FLKILIGSGYK
-371 DEELISSKSAVLYS
+371 DEELISSKNAVLYS
-385 YILYLVGKQNFNT
+385 YVLYLIGKINFEV
-398 NNHELQR
+398 NNFELQK
-405 IIGRWFVMASLTGR
+405 IIGRWFVMTSITGR
-419 YSSSPETAFEKDLNR
+419 YSSSPETAFEKDLNKVK
-434 IREFNHDGFISGL
+434 EFTTIQFAQGL
-447 EKIIGEKLTN
+447 EKIINDNLTN
-457 DFWDITLVGQ
+457 DFWETTLVSQ

-482 AALNKLGSSVLFS
+482 AALNKLGSSILFS
-495 RKFVGDLYDP
+495 RKLVGDLYDP
-505 SLKIKKKRLE
+505 SLKLKKKRLE

-534 KDKAKINQIANF
+534 KDKAKINQIANL

-554 IEISDEK
+554 IEISDDK
-561 PSEYFVMV
+561 PSEYFAMV
-569 KKRFSD
+569 QKRFGE
-575 NEVKE
+575 NEIKE
-580 MLNQHAIP
+580 MLAQHAIP
-588 ENFYQLEY
+588 ENFYQIEY
-596 DDFLQERRKLMTGI
+596 DEFLQERRKLMTGI

>member
-1 MVFSPLSLRKRFIYK
+1 
-16 GKRITIKLIYNIQNM
+16 M

-38 DYTIGKLIDDIE
+38 DYTIAKLIDDIE

-56 PHIQRPFVWY
+56 PDIQRPFVWY

-141 QKKIKIAFKPI
+141 RKNIKIAFKPL
-152 DVTFKVGDAATDRDP
+152 DSTFKVGDAATDRDP

-186 SSFIN
+186 SSFIAN
-191 QLKEKREISKDEEKT
+191 LKEKREISKDEEKT
-206 ISANIQSLI
+206 ISSNIQSLI

-247 VNLTQADFILTLL
+247 VSLTQADFILTLL

-279 KIPGKET
+279 KIPEKET
-286 HFSSFNYLIKPDPDD
+286 RFSSFNYLIKPDPDD

-311 HRAKMKDIY
+311 HRAKMKDVY
-320 SIIRGRNM
+320 SIIRGRDM

-338 TQQFDKLKSN
+338 TQQFDKLKLN

-360 FLKILIGGGYK
+360 FLKVLIGGGYK

-385 YILYLVGKQNFNT
+385 YIIYLIGKQNFNT
-398 NNHELQR
+398 QNHELQR
-405 IIGRWFVMASLTGR
+405 IIGRWFVMSSLTGR

-434 IREFNHDGFISGL
+434 IKEFNPDGFISGL
-447 EKIIGEKLTN
+447 EKIIGENLTN

-482 AALNKLGSSVLFS
+482 AALNKLGSPVLFS
-495 RKFVGDLYDP
+495 RKLVGDLYDP

-534 KDKAKINQIANF
+534 KDKAKINQIANL

-554 IEISDEK
+554 IEISDDK
-561 PSEYFVMV
+561 PSEYFAMV
-569 KKRFSD
+569 QKRFGE
-575 NEVKE
+575 NEIKE
-580 MLNQHAIP
+580 MLAQHAIP

-596 DDFLQERRKLMTGI
+596 DDFLQKRRKLMTGI

>member
-1 MVFSPLSLRKRFIYK
+1 
-16 GKRITIKLIYNIQNM
+16 M

-38 DYTIGKLIDDIE
+38 DYTIAKLIDDIE

-56 PHIQRPFVWY
+56 PDIQRPFVWY

-141 QKKIKIAFKPI
+141 RKNIKIAFKPL
-152 DVTFKVGDAATDRDP
+152 DSTFKVGDAATDRDP

-186 SSFIN
+186 SSFIAN
-191 QLKEKREISKDEEKT
+191 LKEKREISKDEEKT
-206 ISANIQSLI
+206 ISSNIQSLI

-247 VNLTQADFILTLL
+247 VSLTQADFILTLL

-279 KIPGKET
+279 KIPEKET
-286 HFSSFNYLIKPDPDD
+286 RFSSFNYLIKPDPDD
-301 MLRVLVGLTF
+301 MLRVLVGLTL
-311 HRAKMKDIY
+311 HRAKMKDVY
-320 SIIRGRNM
+320 SIIRGRDM

-338 TQQFDKLKSN
+338 TQQFDKLKLN

-360 FLKILIGGGYK
+360 FLKVLIGGGYK

-385 YILYLVGKQNFNT
+385 YIIYLIGKQNFNT
-398 NNHELQR
+398 QNHELQR
-405 IIGRWFVMASLTGR
+405 IIGRWFVMSSLTGR

-434 IREFNHDGFISGL
+434 IKEFNPDGFISGL
-447 EKIIGEKLTN
+447 EKIIGENLTN

-482 AALNKLGSSVLFS
+482 AALNKLGSPVLFS
-495 RKFVGDLYDP
+495 RKLVGDLYDP

-534 KDKAKINQIANF
+534 KDKAKINQIANL

-554 IEISDEK
+554 IEISDDK
-561 PSEYFVMV
+561 PSEYFAMV
-569 KKRFSD
+569 QKRFGE
-575 NEVKE
+575 NEIKE
-580 MLNQHAIP
+580 MLAQHAIP

-596 DDFLQERRKLMTGI
+596 DDFLQKRRKLMTGI

>member
-1 MVFSPLSLRKRFIYK
+1 ME
-16 GKRITIKLIYNIQNM
+16 
-31 AQVFKTT
+31 QVFKITN
-38 DYTIGKLIDDIE
+38 YTIGRLMDDIE

-56 PHIQRPFVWY
+56 PDIQRPFVWY

-84 IGYLLFWENANRSD
+84 IGYLLFWENANRVD
-98 YKNIGFEEKKRKIP
+98 YKNIGFEKKKREIP

-126 FAVMKNQEVLTPDYE
+126 FAVMKNQEVLNPDYDR
-141 QKKIKIAFKPI
+141 KKIKIAFRPI
-152 DVTFKVGDAATDRDP
+152 DATFKVGDAATDRNP
-167 EYIADLSS
+167 EYIHNLSD
-175 LWSGEGDFAII
+175 LWSGEGDHATINN
-186 SSFIN
+186 FIL
-191 QLKEKREISKDEEKT
+191 QLKEKREITKDEEKI
-206 ISANIQSLI
+206 ISDNIQSLI
-215 NINKYPLT
+215 NINKYPLV
-223 ALEIAP
+223 ALEIDSD
-229 NLEEEIVSDIFV
+229 LEEEVVSDIFV

-247 VNLTQADFILTLL
+247 VSLTQADFILTLL

-279 KIPGKET
+279 QIPKKET
-286 HFSSFNYLIKPDPDD
+286 CFSSFNYLIKPDPGD
-301 MLRVLVGLTF
+301 MLRVLVGFTF
-311 HRAKMKDIY
+311 NRAKMKDVY
-320 SIIRGRNM
+320 SIIRGRNL

-333 SEELR
+333 SEILR
-338 TQQFDKLKSN
+338 TQQFDKLKKY
-348 LPTILD
+348 LPIILD

-385 YILYLVGKQNFNT
+385 YILFLIGKQNFNT
-398 NNHELQR
+398 QNHELQR
-405 IIGRWFVMASLTGR
+405 IIGRWFVMSSLTGR
-419 YSSSPETAFEKDLNR
+419 YSSSPETSFEKDLNR
-434 IREFNHDGFISGL
+434 VKEFNHDGFISGL
-447 EKIIGEKLTN
+447 EKIIDENLTN
-457 DFWDITLVGQ
+457 DFWNITLVGQ

-482 AALNKLGSSVLFS
+482 AALNKLGSPVLFS
-495 RKFVGDLYDP
+495 RKLVGDLYDP

-534 KDKAKINQIANF
+534 KDKAKINQIANL

-554 IEISDEK
+554 IEISDDT
-561 PSEYFVMV
+561 PSKYFTMI
-569 KKRFSD
+569 KKRFPESEL
-575 NEVKE
+575 NE
-580 MLNQHAIP
+580 MLIQHAIP

-596 DDFLQERRKLMTGI
+596 DEFLSERRKLMVNI
-610 IKKAFNKI
+610 IRKAFNKI

>member
-1 MVFSPLSLRKRFIYK
+1 
-16 GKRITIKLIYNIQNM
+16 M

-38 DYTIGKLIDDIE
+38 DYTIGKLIEDIE

-56 PHIQRPFVWY
+56 PDIQRPFVWS
-66 KKISKVRDLFD
+66 KNISKVRDLFD

-141 QKKIKIAFKPI
+141 RRMIKIAFRPI
-152 DVTFKVGDAATDRDP
+152 DAAFKVGDAATDRDP
-167 EYIADLSS
+167 EYIADLSM

-186 SSFIN
+186 SSFISKI
-191 QLKEKREISKDEEKT
+191 KEKREITKEEEKK
-206 ISANIQSLI
+206 ISSNIQSLI

-223 ALEIAP
+223 ALEIEAG
-229 NLEEEIVSDIFV
+229 LEEDVVSDIFV

-247 VNLTQADFILTLL
+247 VSLTQADFILTLL

-279 KIPGKET
+279 KVPGKET
-286 HFSSFNYLIKPDPDD
+286 RFSSFNHLIKPDPDD
-301 MLRVLVGLTF
+301 ILRVLVGVTF
-311 HRAKMKDIY
+311 RRAKMKDVY
-320 SIIRGRNM
+320 SSIRGRNM

-333 SEELR
+333 SENLR
-338 TQQFDKLKSN
+338 NQQFEELKLN
-348 LPTILD
+348 LPFILD

-360 FLKILIGGGYK
+360 FLKVLIGVGYK
-371 DEELISSKSAVLYS
+371 DEELISSKNAVLFS
-385 YILYLVGKQNFNT
+385 YILYLIGKKHFEQSNYD
-398 NNHELQR
+398 LQR
-405 IIGRWFVMASLTGR
+405 IIGRWFAMASLTGR

-434 IREFNHDGFISGL
+434 IKDFDPNGFVVGL
-447 EKIIGEKLTN
+447 EKIIGENLTD
-457 DFWDITLVGQ
+457 DFWKITLVGQ

-482 AALNKLGSSVLFS
+482 AALNKLGSPVLFS
-495 RKFVGDLYDP
+495 RKLVGDLYDP

-515 KHHIFPRNYLISK
+515 KHHIFPRNFLITE

-534 KDKAKINQIANF
+534 KDKSKINQIANL

-554 IEISDEK
+554 IEISDAN
-561 PSEYFVMV
+561 PREYFAMV
-569 KKRFSD
+569 KSRFSED
-575 NEVKE
+575 E
-580 MLNQHAIP
+580 L
-588 ENFYQLEY
+588 
-596 DDFLQERRKLMTGI
+596 
-610 IKKAFNKI
+610 

>member
-1 MVFSPLSLRKRFIYK
+1 
-16 GKRITIKLIYNIQNM
+16 M

-38 DYTIGKLIDDIE
+38 DYTIGKLMDDIE

-56 PHIQRPFVWY
+56 PDIQRPFVWY
-66 KKISKVRDLFD
+66 KKISKIRDLFD

-126 FAVMKNQEVLTPDYE
+126 FAVMKDQEVLTPDYE
-141 QKKIKIAFKPI
+141 KKKIKIAFKPI
-152 DVTFKVGDAATDRDP
+152 DSTFKVGDAATDRDP
-167 EYIADLSS
+167 EYITDLSS

-186 SSFIN
+186 SSFIAN
-191 QLKEKREISKDEEKT
+191 LKEKREISKDEEKI
-206 ISANIQSLI
+206 ISANIQLLI

-223 ALEIAP
+223 ALEIVP

-247 VNLTQADFILTLL
+247 VSLTQADFILTLL

-279 KIPGKET
+279 KIPEKGT
-286 HFSSFNYLIKPDPDD
+286 RFSSFNYLIKPDPDD

-311 HRAKMKDIY
+311 HRAKMKDVY
-320 SIIRGRNM
+320 SIIRGRDM

-333 SEELR
+333 SKDLR
-338 TQQFDKLKSN
+338 TQQFDKLKLN
-348 LPTILD
+348 LSIVLD

-360 FLKILIGGGYK
+360 FLKVLIGGGYK
-371 DEELISSKSAVLYS
+371 DEELISSKNAVLYS
-385 YILYLVGKQNFNT
+385 YILYLIGKQNFNT
-398 NNHELQR
+398 QNHELQR

-434 IREFNHDGFISGL
+434 IKEFNSYGFTNGL
-447 EKIIGEKLTN
+447 EKIINENLTN

-467 METSSARSPE
+467 MKTSSARSPE

-495 RKFVGDLYDP
+495 RKIVGDLYDP

-515 KHHIFPRNYLISK
+515 KHHIFPRNFLISK

-534 KDKAKINQIANF
+534 KDKAKINQIANL

-554 IEISDEK
+554 IKIRDDK
-561 PSEYFVMV
+561 PSEYFIMV
-569 KKRFSD
+569 QKRFSE
-575 NEVKE
+575 NEIKE

-588 ENFYQLEY
+588 ENFCQLEY
-596 DDFLQERRKLMTGI
+596 DEFLQERRKLMTRI

>member
-1 MVFSPLSLRKRFIYK
+1 M
-16 GKRITIKLIYNIQNM
+16 T
-31 AQVFKTT
+31 QVFKTT
-38 DYTIGKLIDDIE
+38 DYTIGKLVEDIE

-56 PHIQRPFVWY
+56 PDIQRPFVWY

-84 IGYLLFWENANRSD
+84 IGYLLFWENANRND
-98 YKNIGFEEKKRKIP
+98 YKNSGFEEKKRKIP

-141 QKKIKIAFKPI
+141 RKKIKIAFRPI
-152 DVTFKVGDAATDRDP
+152 DALFKVGDAATDRDP
-167 EYIADLSS
+167 EYIPDISA
-175 LWSGEGDFAII
+175 LWSGEGDYTII
-186 SSFIN
+186 SNFIS
-191 QLKEKREISKDEEKT
+191 QLKEKREITKDEEKT

-215 NINKYPLT
+215 NIDKYPIT
-223 ALEIAP
+223 ALELAP
-229 NLEEEIVSDIFV
+229 DLEEEIVSDIFV

-247 VNLTQADFILTLL
+247 VSLTQADFILTLL

-279 KIPGKET
+279 KIPEKEIN
-286 HFSSFNYLIKPDPDD
+286 SSPFNYLIKPDPDD
-301 MLRVLVGLTF
+301 MLRVLVGLSF
-311 HRAKMKDIY
+311 QRAKMKDVY
-320 SIIRGRNM
+320 SIIRGRDM

-333 SEELR
+333 SEDLR
-338 TQQFDKLKSN
+338 TQQFDKLRHN

-360 FLKILIGGGYK
+360 FLKILIGAGYK

-385 YILYLVGKQNFNT
+385 YILFLIGKQNFNT
-398 NNHELQR
+398 QHHELQR
-405 IIGRWFVMASLTGR
+405 IIGRWFVMSSLTGR
-419 YSSSPETAFEKDLNR
+419 YSSSTETAFEKDLNR
-434 IREFNHDGFISGL
+434 IKEFNPDVFISGL
-447 EKIIGEKLTN
+447 EKIIDENLTN
-457 DFWDITLVGQ
+457 DFWNITLVGQ

-477 ANAFY
+477 ANAFF
-482 AALNKLGSSVLFS
+482 AALNKLGSPVLFS
-495 RKFVGDLYDP
+495 RKLVGDLYDP

-534 KDKAKINQIANF
+534 KDKAKINQIANL

-554 IEISDEK
+554 IEISDYT
-561 PSEYFVMV
+561 PSEYFAMM
-569 KKRFSD
+569 KKRFS
-575 NEVKE
+575 ESELKE
-580 MLNQHAIP
+580 MLAQHAIP

-596 DDFLQERRKLMTGI
+596 EDFLQKRRKLMSGI
-610 IKKAFNKI
+610 IRKAFYKI